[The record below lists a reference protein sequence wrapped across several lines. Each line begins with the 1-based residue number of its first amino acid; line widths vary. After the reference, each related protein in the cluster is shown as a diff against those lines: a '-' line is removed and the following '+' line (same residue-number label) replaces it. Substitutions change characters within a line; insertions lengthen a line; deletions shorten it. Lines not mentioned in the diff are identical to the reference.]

1 MDDAWQG
8 EVVKPMRMRNDRGSF
23 YNRDLTNCPQAA
35 PFVTQQEDARW
46 EGEEE
51 EEKKKE
57 KTGKREKRLKEGLC
71 INICSCAF

>member
-8 EVVKPMRMRNDRGSF
+8 EVVKPMRMRNDGGSF

-46 EGEEE
+46 EGEEQE
-51 EEKKKE
+51 KKEEKEKE
-57 KTGKREKRLKEGLC
+57 EKPKRSGEGLK
-71 INICSCAF
+71 N